1 MLYFFRQSQ
10 QALINIFSA
19 KLRSFLAI
27 LGVMVGTASVV
38 ALVISGELATNKA
51 LMQFKK
57 LGTELLAVSL
67 FDPQSKPGESTFLT
81 LKDWQTF
88 KDTQSDITSVA
99 PYINMYGD
107 IVYHG
112 HKLSGSII
120 GADDALKSVVQ
131 IHLADGN
138 FVSFLHR
145 YEKYCVVGDEIAK
158 KLTRL
163 TSQPLIGQQL
173 RLGDNVFTIIG
184 VAKPWRENAFFN
196 ENVNRAVIVPIRGAA
211 LINKDAK
218 INNIIFKLKP
228 HTDITRLIASL
239 KQYVASKSPFSRL
252 FPRSAKQLIE
262 SMQSQGKIFTL
273 LLGVIGGISLLVG
286 GIGVMNVMLVSVVER
301 KKEIGLRKAI
311 GAKARDIWQLFL
323 IESMVLAFLGGML
336 GVVFGLFAAYV
347 ISYFND
353 WPFQL
358 FLLPPLLGFI
368 VSASVGIFFGFY
380 PALRASKLSPIESLR
395 AE

>member
-1 MLYFFRQSQ
+1 MSHLLSQSQ
-10 QALINIFSA
+10 QALLNIFSA

-67 FDPQSKPGESTFLT
+67 FESQAKTGQSALLT
-81 LKDWQTF
+81 LDDWQQF
-88 KDTQSDITSVA
+88 KDTQSDIIASA
-99 PYINMYGD
+99 PYMNMYSD
-107 IVYHG
+107 IVYQG
-112 HKLSGSII
+112 HKLSGSVIAANDGLQQVI
-120 GADDALKSVVQ
+120 DIQ
-131 IHLADGN
+131 LAEGN

-145 YEKYCVVGDEIAK
+145 YEKYCVIGDEVATK
-158 KLTRL
+158 LEKLTA
-163 TSQPLIGQQL
+163 SPLVGQQL
-173 RLGDNVFTIIG
+173 KLAGNVYTIIG

-196 ENVNRAVIVPIRGAA
+196 ENVNRSVIIPIKGAA
-211 LINKDAK
+211 LISKDARL
-218 INNIIFKLKP
+218 NNIIFKLKP
-228 HTDITRLIASL
+228 KTKINRMIASL
-239 KQYVASKSPFSRL
+239 KQLVTQKSPNSHL

-262 SMQSQGKIFTL
+262 SMQAQGRIFTL

-323 IESMVLAFLGGML
+323 IESVVLSLLGGAL
-336 GVVFGLFAAYV
+336 GVLLGLLGAYI
-347 ISYFND
+347 ISLFND
-353 WPFQL
+353 WPFML
-358 FLLPPLLGFI
+358 FLTPPFLGFL
-368 VSASVGIFFGFY
+368 VSVSVGVFFGFY
-380 PALRASKLSPIESLR
+380 PALRAAKLDPIASLR
-395 AE
+395 AD